1 MIFDPFKILEAR
13 AEIQK
18 YFDSFL
24 VQTTTSLRT
33 FWFLLTFRL
42 GKRGSLGFW
51 ENRILTENIFMSYP
65 KEEIS
70 RGTVDWP
77 YMLCTA
83 NNISNRLGKFSQYK
97 MKIAFM
103 AI

>member
-1 MIFDPFKILEAR
+1 
-13 AEIQK
+13 
-18 YFDSFL
+18 
-24 VQTTTSLRT
+24 
-33 FWFLLTFRL
+33 
-42 GKRGSLGFW
+42 
-51 ENRILTENIFMSYP
+51 MSYP

-83 NNISNRLGKFSQYK
+83 NNISNRLGEFSQYK
-97 MKIAFM
+97 IKIAFM

>member
-1 MIFDPFKILEAR
+1 MP
-13 AEIQK
+13 
-18 YFDSFL
+18 
-24 VQTTTSLRT
+24 
-33 FWFLLTFRL
+33 
-42 GKRGSLGFW
+42 
-51 ENRILTENIFMSYP
+51 YP

-70 RGTVDWP
+70 RGTVYWP

-83 NNISNRLGKFSQYK
+83 NNISNRLGEFSQYK